1 VDVARS
7 KAAEAEL
14 DRFIEKRSTRQKDP
28 DEESE
33 LWQASVDAYNEKRQ
47 KDPDE
52 ENERWRESARAYE
65 EKRRQMARAE
75 WHLYHTAQAERM
87 RRTLEELA
95 SRHEQEAAKLI
106 DVQPKGAA

>member
-1 VDVARS
+1 MDVAR
-7 KAAEAEL
+7 ADTVDAEL
-14 DRFIEKRSTRQKDP
+14 DRLISKR
-28 DEESE
+28 
-33 LWQASVDAYNEKRQ
+33 ASQDRR

-52 ENERWRESARAYE
+52 ENERWRESVRAYE